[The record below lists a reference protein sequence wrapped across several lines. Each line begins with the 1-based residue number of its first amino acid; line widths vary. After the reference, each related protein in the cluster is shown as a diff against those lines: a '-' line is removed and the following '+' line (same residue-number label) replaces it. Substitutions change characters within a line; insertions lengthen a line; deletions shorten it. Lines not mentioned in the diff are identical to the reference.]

1 MDWGKCALCQEDDI
15 DLLDPLQNKNS
26 DVDGY
31 SKLAANIESFL
42 NKNVPL
48 PAKCTTSLVD
58 LKGDSN
64 IASTLRN
71 VKAKWHKRCA
81 LEISSSK
88 LKRALSRKEKESD
101 ISLETPSKQ
110 LRKSFTPS
118 SPLGSPMCFDKSG
131 VFYDEETQPSNRM
144 NKEEKSRL
152 LHRVKTFAR
161 DVNIREAATQIGDIK
176 VLAKLSE
183 EDMMAR
189 EACYHKSCM
198 DSFANRHQSFVNKK
212 AKSNGKSQQ
221 NHESIALAEA
231 MIYIEETLQEDNT
244 EVAPFIKL
252 STARKYYQSCLTA
265 INVKFTTV
273 NLTRLKKRILSL
285 RRNIRK
291 KRSVHFL

>member
-64 IASTLRN
+64 IASNLCN

-101 ISLETPSKQ
+101 VSLETPSKQ
-110 LRKSFTPS
+110 LRKSCTPG
-118 SPLGSPMCFDKSG
+118 SPLGSPMCLFCDKSG

-183 EDMMAR
+183 GGHDG
-189 EACYHKSCM
+189 S
-198 DSFANRHQSFVNKK
+198 
-212 AKSNGKSQQ
+212 
-221 NHESIALAEA
+221 
-231 MIYIEETLQEDNT
+231 
-244 EVAPFIKL
+244 
-252 STARKYYQSCLTA
+252 
-265 INVKFTTV
+265 
-273 NLTRLKKRILSL
+273 
-285 RRNIRK
+285 
-291 KRSVHFL
+291 

>member
-15 DLLDPLQNKNS
+15 DLLDPLQNTNS

-42 NKNVPL
+42 NKNLPL

-64 IASTLRN
+64 IASNLGN

-110 LRKSFTPS
+110 LRKSFMPGN
-118 SPLGSPMCFDKSG
+118 PLGSPMCFFCDKSG
-131 VFYDEETQPSNRM
+131 VFYNEETQPSNRM

-152 LHRVKTFAR
+152 LQCVKTLAR
-161 DVNIREAATQIGDIK
+161 DVNIREAATQMGNTK

-183 EDMMAR
+183 GDMMAL
-189 EACYHKSCM
+189 EAFYHKSCM
-198 DSFANRHQSFVNKK
+198 DSFANQYRSFVNKEAK
-212 AKSNGKSQQ
+212 AN
-221 NHESIALAEA
+221 
-231 MIYIEETLQEDNT
+231 
-244 EVAPFIKL
+244 
-252 STARKYYQSCLTA
+252 
-265 INVKFTTV
+265 
-273 NLTRLKKRILSL
+273 
-285 RRNIRK
+285 
-291 KRSVHFL
+291 

>member
-64 IASTLRN
+64 IASNLRN

-101 ISLETPSKQ
+101 VSLETPSKQ
-110 LRKSFTPS
+110 LRKSCTPG
-118 SPLGSPMCFDKSG
+118 SPLGSPMCFFCDKSG

-161 DVNIREAATQIGDIK
+161 DVNIREAATQMDDTK

-183 EDMMAR
+183 GDMMTR

-198 DSFANRHQSFVNKK
+198 DRFANRYRSFVSKEAK
-212 AKSNGKSQQ
+212 ANRKSQQ
-221 NHESIALAEA
+221 NHESIALAET
-231 MIYIEETLQEDNT
+231 MIYIEETLQKT
-244 EVAPFIKL
+244 IQRLLL
-252 STARKYYQSCLTA
+252 SSNY
-265 INVKFTTV
+265 
-273 NLTRLKKRILSL
+273 
-285 RRNIRK
+285 
-291 KRSVHFL
+291 